1 MEADFISIGVLRD
14 FFRLCRWVESMKQI
28 NLLVLAGGFGERLRS
43 VVSDVPKPLAPVKGQ
58 PYLHYQIENWVDQ
71 GVTQLTFLLHYK
83 ADSIEAFLKAH
94 QKQLRNCEICTLTEP
109 QPLGTGGAIA
119 FAVQQFGLA
128 GSFLVANADT
138 WLSSGVQRVFDAE
151 MPAMA
156 TVQVENS
163 ERYGSVQTKK
173 NKVVTFEEKQNS
185 SGPGLINAG
194 LYHLHA
200 NLFQDWDGQP
210 FSLER
215 ELFPKLASLGQL
227 KSVLLETDFID
238 MGVPEDYFRLCRW
251 IESGEKGAL

>member
-1 MEADFISIGVLRD
+1 MR
-14 FFRLCRWVESMKQI
+14 KI
-28 NLLVLAGGFGERLRS
+28 NLLVLAGGFGKRLRS
-43 VVSDVPKPLAPVKGQ
+43 AVSGVPKPLAPVNGR
-58 PYLHYQIENWVDQ
+58 PYLGYQIENWLNQ
-71 GVTQLTFLLHYK
+71 GANLLTFLLHYE
-83 ADSIEAFLKAH
+83 ANSIEVFLESH
-94 QKQLRNCEICTLTEP
+94 QKQFRECEIRTLIEP

-119 FAVQQFGLA
+119 FAVQQFGLS

-138 WLSSGVQRVFDAE
+138 WLSSGVQRVFNTE
-151 MPAMA
+151 MPAIA

-163 ERYGSVQTKK
+163 ERYGSVKIEK
-173 NKVVTFEEKQNS
+173 NKVVKFEEKQNS

-200 NLFQDWDGQP
+200 NLFQDWNGKP

-215 ELFPKLASLGQL
+215 ELFPKLAGLGQL

-251 IESGEKGAL
+251 IESEKKGVL

>member
-1 MEADFISIGVLRD
+1 
-14 FFRLCRWVESMKQI
+14 MKRI
-28 NLLVLAGGFGERLRS
+28 NLLVLAGGFGKRLRS
-43 VVSDVPKPLAPVKGQ
+43 AVSDVPKPLAPVNGQ

-71 GVTQLTFLLHYK
+71 GVTQLAFLLHYK

-94 QKQLRNCEICTLTEP
+94 QKQLGSCKLLALKESK
-109 QPLGTGGAIA
+109 PLGTGGAVA
-119 FAVQQFGLA
+119 FAVQQFGLT

-151 MPAMA
+151 MPAIA

-163 ERYGSVQTKK
+163 ERYGSVKIEK

-200 NLFQDWDGQP
+200 NLFQDWNGQP

-251 IESGEKGAL
+251 IESEKKGVL

>member
-1 MEADFISIGVLRD
+1 MR
-14 FFRLCRWVESMKQI
+14 KI
-28 NLLVLAGGFGERLRS
+28 NLLVLAGGFGKRLRS
-43 VVSDVPKPLAPVKGQ
+43 AVSDVPKPLAPVNGQ
-58 PYLHYQIENWVDQ
+58 PYIHYQISNWVDQ

-83 ADSIEAFLKAH
+83 ADLLEDFLALH
-94 QKQLRNCEICTLTEP
+94 QKKLRSCKLLTLKES

-119 FAVQQFGLA
+119 FAVQQFGLS

-138 WLSSGVQRVFDAE
+138 WLSSGVQRVFEAE
-151 MPAMA
+151 MPAIA

-163 ERYGSVQTKK
+163 ERYGSVQVEK
-173 NKVVTFEEKQNS
+173 NKVVKFEEKENS

-200 NLFQDWDGQP
+200 DLFRDWNGQP
-210 FSLER
+210 FSLEG

-251 IESGEKGAL
+251 IESGKLCKL

>member
-1 MEADFISIGVLRD
+1 
-14 FFRLCRWVESMKQI
+14 MKQI
-28 NLLVLAGGFGERLRS
+28 NLLVLAGGFGKRLRS
-43 VVSDVPKPLAPVKGQ
+43 AISEVPKPLAPVKGQ

-71 GVTQLTFLLHYK
+71 GVTQLAFLLHYK

-94 QKQLRNCEICTLTEP
+94 QKQLENCKLLSLKES
-109 QPLGTGGAIA
+109 QPLGTGGAVA

-138 WLSSGVQRVFDAE
+138 WLSSGVQQVFDAE
-151 MPAMA
+151 IPAIA
-156 TVQVENS
+156 TVKVENS
-163 ERYGSVQTKK
+163 ERYGSVKIEK
-173 NKVVTFEEKQNS
+173 NKIVAFEEKQNS

-200 NLFQDWDGQP
+200 NLFRDWDGKP

-227 KSVLLETDFID
+227 KSVFLETDFID
-238 MGVPEDYFRLCRW
+238 MGIPDDYFRICRW
-251 IESGEKGAL
+251 IESEKKGVL